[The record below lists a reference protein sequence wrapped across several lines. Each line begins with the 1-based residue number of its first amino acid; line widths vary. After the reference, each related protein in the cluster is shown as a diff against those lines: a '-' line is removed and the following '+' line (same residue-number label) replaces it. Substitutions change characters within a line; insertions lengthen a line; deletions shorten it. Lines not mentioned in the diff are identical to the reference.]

1 MQAAKR
7 ELKEETGLSAGLVLG
22 ESPPVAMD
30 PGMSSAMLSIITL
43 EVDGDTEENV
53 AAVKDAQAG
62 DLNTLVDL
70 AFFHFPQCL
79 IISNYLM
86 SSLKLFKLDFR
97 NN

>member
-7 ELKEETGLSAGLVLG
+7 ELKEETGLSACRVLG

-62 DLNTLVDL
+62 DLITLVDL
-70 AFFHFPQCL
+70 WLFPITVFGNYKFCL
-79 IISNYLM
+79 NLLQKQLGS
-86 SSLKLFKLDFR
+86 
-97 NN
+97 